1 MNSLFIVLPILT
13 LLMFDLGLTL
23 SVDDFKMFL
32 RRPRPILVGLVGQ
45 IMLLPLIAFLLAWAT
60 GLDKTD
66 GGIFFIGLVLIAC
79 CPGGSS
85 SNIFSMLAKGDVP
98 LSVSLTALS
107 SIITLVTIP
116 FILNYAVSFVG
127 DAGTAI
133 NLPVGKLLIQNI
145 LLMLVPIAIGMTVR
159 KYASNAA
166 KKIEKV
172 LSKLAFPAL
181 VFLAGAYFVQHRTT
195 IADNFA
201 LLGLSV
207 TILLLVSICGGW
219 LLSLLTKLNGK
230 EQKTI
235 VIEVGMQN
243 AAQAI
248 AIASSPF
255 IFNDSKFAI
264 PAIIY
269 ALMMNVVLLIFV
281 GCTKLKK

>member
-1 MNSLFIVLPILT
+1 MNSLYIVLPILT

-23 SVDDFKMFL
+23 SISDFKMFIQ
-32 RRPRPILVGLVGQ
+32 RPRPILVGLAGQ
-45 IMLLPLIAFLLAWAT
+45 IIILPLIAFLLAWAT
-60 GLDKTD
+60 GLQS
-66 GGIFFIGLVLIAC
+66 IFFIGLVLIAC

-107 SIITLVTIP
+107 SIITLITIP
-116 FILNYAVSFVG
+116 FILDFAVSFVG
-127 DAGTAI
+127 NEGAGI
-133 NLPVGKLLIQNI
+133 HLPVGNLLVQNI
-145 LLMLVPIAIGMTVR
+145 LLMLVPIAVGMAVK
-159 KYASNAA
+159 KYASKAA
-166 KKIEKV
+166 VKIEKV

-181 VFLAGAYFVQHRTT
+181 VFLAGAYFIQHRET
-195 IADNFA
+195 IANNFS

-207 TILLLVSICGGW
+207 TVLLIASICGGW
-219 LLSLLTKLNGK
+219 LLAKLTGLTGK

-255 IFNDSKFAI
+255 IFNDSAIAI

-281 GCTKLKK
+281 GFTKIKK

>member
-23 SVDDFKMFL
+23 SVSDFKMFL
-32 RRPRPILVGLVGQ
+32 QRPRPILVGLAGQ
-45 IMLLPLIAFLLAWAT
+45 IIILPLIAFLLAWAT
-60 GLDKTD
+60 GLQS
-66 GGIFFIGLVLIAC
+66 IFFIGLVLIAC

-107 SIITLVTIP
+107 SIITLITIP
-116 FILNYAVSFVG
+116 FILDFAVSFVG
-127 DAGTAI
+127 NEGAGI
-133 NLPVGKLLIQNI
+133 HLPVGNLLVQNI
-145 LLMLVPIAIGMTVR
+145 LLMLVPIAVGMTVK
-159 KYASNAA
+159 KYASKAA
-166 KKIEKV
+166 MKIEKV

-181 VFLAGAYFVQHRTT
+181 VFLAGAYFIQHRET
-195 IADNFA
+195 IANNFS

-207 TILLLVSICGGW
+207 TVLLIASICGGW
-219 LLSLLTKLNGK
+219 LLAKLTGLTGK

-255 IFNDSKFAI
+255 IFNDSAIAI

-281 GCTKLKK
+281 GCTKINK

>member
-1 MNSLFIVLPILT
+1 MNSLYIVLPILT

-23 SVDDFKMFL
+23 SISDFKMFIQ
-32 RRPRPILVGLVGQ
+32 RPKPILVGLAGQ
-45 IMLLPLIAFLLAWAT
+45 IILLPLIAFLLAWAT
-60 GLDKTD
+60 DLQS
-66 GGIFFIGLVLIAC
+66 IFFIGLVLIAC

-107 SIITLVTIP
+107 SIITLITIP
-116 FILNYAVSFVG
+116 FILDFAVSFVG
-127 DAGTAI
+127 NEGAGI
-133 NLPVGKLLIQNI
+133 HLPVGNLLVQNI
-145 LLMLVPIAIGMTVR
+145 LLMLVPIAVGMAVK
-159 KYASNAA
+159 KYASKAA
-166 KKIEKV
+166 VKIEKV

-181 VFLAGAYFVQHRTT
+181 VFLAGAYFIQHRET
-195 IADNFA
+195 IADNFS

-207 TILLLVSICGGW
+207 TVLLIASICGGW
-219 LLSLLTKLNGK
+219 LLAKLTGLTGK

-255 IFNDSKFAI
+255 IFNDSAIAI

-281 GCTKLKK
+281 GFTKIKK

>member
-23 SVDDFKMFL
+23 SIDDFKMFAK
-32 RRPRPILVGLVGQ
+32 RPRPILVGLAGQ
-45 IMLLPLIAFLLAWAT
+45 IILLPLIAFLLAWAT
-60 GLDKTD
+60 GLESV
-66 GGIFFIGLVLIAC
+66 FFVGLILIAC

-98 LSVSLTALS
+98 LSVSLTAIS
-107 SIITLVTIP
+107 SIVTLVTIP
-116 FILNYAVSFVG
+116 FVLDFAVSFVG
-127 DAGTAI
+127 NSGTSI
-133 NLPVGKLLIQNI
+133 NLPIGNLLVQNI
-145 LLMLVPIAIGMTVR
+145 LLMLVPIALGMTVK

-166 KKIEKV
+166 QKIEKV

-181 VFLAGAYFVQHRTT
+181 VFLAGAYFVQHRET

-201 LLGLSV
+201 MLGLSV
-207 TILLLVSICGGW
+207 TALLLASILGGW
-219 LLSLLTKLNGK
+219 ILAKLTGLNGT

-255 IFNDSKFAI
+255 IFNDSVYAI

-269 ALMMNVVLLIFV
+269 ALMMNIVLLIFV
-281 GCTKLKK
+281 GCTKISKNNQ

>member
-1 MNSLFIVLPILT
+1 
-13 LLMFDLGLTL
+13 MFDLGLTL
-23 SVDDFKMFL
+23 SIDDFKMFAK
-32 RRPRPILVGLVGQ
+32 RPCPILVGLAGQ
-45 IMLLPLIAFLLAWAT
+45 IILLPLIAFLLAWAT
-60 GLDKTD
+60 GLESV
-66 GGIFFIGLVLIAC
+66 FFVGLVLIAC

-98 LSVSLTALS
+98 LSVSLTAIS
-107 SIITLVTIP
+107 SIVTLVTIP
-116 FILNYAVSFVG
+116 FVLDFAVSFVG
-127 DAGTAI
+127 NSGTSI
-133 NLPVGKLLIQNI
+133 NLPIGNLLVQNI
-145 LLMLVPIAIGMTVR
+145 LLMLVPIALGMTVK

-166 KKIEKV
+166 QKIEKV

-181 VFLAGAYFVQHRTT
+181 VFLAGAYFVQHRET

-201 LLGLSV
+201 MLGLSV
-207 TILLLVSICGGW
+207 TALLLASILGGW
-219 LLSLLTKLNGK
+219 LLAKFSGLNGK

-255 IFNDSKFAI
+255 IFNDSVYAI

-269 ALMMNVVLLIFV
+269 ALMMNIVLLIFV
-281 GCTKLKK
+281 GCTKISKNNQ

>member
-1 MNSLFIVLPILT
+1 VNSLFIVLPILT

-23 SVDDFKMFL
+23 SIDDFKMFL
-32 RRPRPILVGLVGQ
+32 KRPKPIIVGLIGQ
-45 IMLLPLIAFLLAWAT
+45 IFILPLVAFLLAKIT
-60 GLDKTD
+60 GLD
-66 GGIFFIGLVLIAC
+66 GVFYIGLILIAC

-98 LSVSLTALS
+98 LSVSLTAFS
-107 SIITLVTIP
+107 SIITLFTIP
-116 FILNYAVSFVG
+116 LILNLAVAASG
-127 DAGTAI
+127 ITGTEI
-133 NLPVGKLLIQNI
+133 HLPVGNLLVQNLI
-145 LLMLVPIAIGMTVR
+145 LMLLPIIIGMVVR
-159 KYASNAA
+159 KYAHKTATRLE
-166 KKIEKV
+166 KI
-172 LSKLAFPAL
+172 LSKCAFPAL
-181 VFLAGAYFVQHRTT
+181 VFLAGSYFVQHRVT

-201 LLGLSV
+201 VLGGSV
-207 TILLLVSICGGW
+207 TALLILSILAGA
-219 LLSLLTKLNGK
+219 LLSKLTKLNGK

-255 IFNDSKFAI
+255 IFNDSTIAI

-281 GCTKLKK
+281 GLTKLYK

>member
-1 MNSLFIVLPILT
+1 MNSLYIVLPILT

-23 SVDDFKMFL
+23 SISDFKMFIQ
-32 RRPRPILVGLVGQ
+32 RPRPILVGLAGQ
-45 IMLLPLIAFLLAWAT
+45 IIILPLIAFLLAWAT
-60 GLDKTD
+60 GLQS
-66 GGIFFIGLVLIAC
+66 IFFIGLVLIAC

-107 SIITLVTIP
+107 SIITLITIP
-116 FILNYAVSFVG
+116 FILDFAVSFVG
-127 DAGTAI
+127 NEGAGI
-133 NLPVGKLLIQNI
+133 HLPVGNLLVQNI
-145 LLMLVPIAIGMTVR
+145 LLMLVPIAVGMAVK
-159 KYASNAA
+159 KYASKAA
-166 KKIEKV
+166 VKIEKV

-181 VFLAGAYFVQHRTT
+181 VFLAGAYFIQHRDT
-195 IADNFA
+195 IANNFS

-207 TILLLVSICGGW
+207 TVLLIASICGGW
-219 LLSLLTKLNGK
+219 LLAKLTGLTGK

-255 IFNDSKFAI
+255 IFNDSAIAI

-281 GCTKLKK
+281 GFTKIKK

>member
-13 LLMFDLGLTL
+13 ILMFDLGLTL
-23 SVDDFKMFL
+23 SLDDFKMFAK
-32 RRPRPILVGLVGQ
+32 RPKPILVGLAGQ
-45 IMLLPLIAFLLAWAT
+45 IILLPLVAFAIAWLT
-60 GLDKTD
+60 GLQSV
-66 GGIFFIGLVLIAC
+66 FFVGLVLIAC

-98 LSVSLTALS
+98 LSVSLTAIS
-107 SIITLVTIP
+107 SIITLFTIP
-116 FILNYAVSFVG
+116 VVLGIAVSFAES
-127 DAGTAI
+127 AGLQI
-133 NLPVGKLLIQNI
+133 HLPIGQLLVQNI
-145 LLMLVPIAIGMTVR
+145 LLMLVPIAVGMTVK

-166 KKIEKV
+166 AKIEKV

-181 VFLAGAYFVQHRTT
+181 VFLAGAYFVQHRAT

-201 LLGLSV
+201 VLGLSV
-207 TILLLVSICGGW
+207 TALLLVSICGGW
-219 LLSLLTKLNGK
+219 LLSKATKLNGK

-255 IFNDSKFAI
+255 IFNDSTFAI

-269 ALMMNVVLLIFV
+269 ALMMNIVLLIFV
-281 GCTKLKK
+281 GFTKINRT

>member
-1 MNSLFIVLPILT
+1 MNSLYIVLPILT
-13 LLMFDLGLTL
+13 LLMFNLGLTL
-23 SVDDFKMFL
+23 SVSDFKMFL
-32 RRPRPILVGLVGQ
+32 QRPKPIVVGLVGQ
-45 IMLLPLIAFLLAWAT
+45 IIILPLIAFLLAWIT
-60 GLDKTD
+60 GLESV
-66 GGIFFIGLVLIAC
+66 FFIGLVLIAC

-107 SIITLVTIP
+107 SVITLITIP
-116 FILNYAVSFVG
+116 FVLDFAVSF
-127 DAGTAI
+127 AGAEGSAI
-133 NLPVGKLLIQNI
+133 HLPVGNLLVQNI
-145 LLMLVPIAIGMTVR
+145 LLMLLPIVIGMLVKR
-159 KYASNAA
+159 FAVNAA
-166 KKIEKV
+166 AKIEKV

-181 VFLAGAYFVQHRTT
+181 VFLASAYFVQHRVT
-195 IADNFA
+195 IADNFSLLGFSVTA
-201 LLGLSV
+201 LL
-207 TILLLVSICGGW
+207 IASICGGW
-219 LLSLLTKLNGK
+219 LLAKLTGLTGK

-255 IFNDSKFAI
+255 IFNDSTIAI

-281 GCTKLKK
+281 GFTKNKDF

>member
-1 MNSLFIVLPILT
+1 MNSLYIVLPILT

-23 SVDDFKMFL
+23 SISDFKMFIQ
-32 RRPRPILVGLVGQ
+32 RPRPILVGLAGQ
-45 IMLLPLIAFLLAWAT
+45 IIILPLIAFLLAWTT
-60 GLDKTD
+60 GLQS
-66 GGIFFIGLVLIAC
+66 IFFIGLVLIAC

-107 SIITLVTIP
+107 SIITLITIP
-116 FILNYAVSFVG
+116 FILDFAVSFVG
-127 DAGTAI
+127 NEGAGI
-133 NLPVGKLLIQNI
+133 HLPVGNLLVQNI
-145 LLMLVPIAIGMTVR
+145 LLMLVPIAVGMAVK
-159 KYASNAA
+159 KYASKAA
-166 KKIEKV
+166 VKIEKV

-181 VFLAGAYFVQHRTT
+181 VFLAGAYFIQHRDT
-195 IADNFA
+195 IANNFS

-207 TILLLVSICGGW
+207 TVLLIASICGGW
-219 LLSLLTKLNGK
+219 LLAKLTGLTGK

-255 IFNDSKFAI
+255 IFNDSAIAI

-281 GCTKLKK
+281 GLTKIKK